1 MSDLKLYRVIVRDTD
16 TVLQLSDADAK
27 KRGLGEKDLYK
38 PKAQKRGVKPT
49 VPEEKQ
55 ATKPA
60 DKQAPPAT
68 DKA

>member
-1 MSDLKLYRVIVRDTD
+1 MNELKQYLVKINDNE
-16 TVLQLSDADAK
+16 TVLQLSAADAK
-27 KRGLGEKDLYK
+27 KRGIGEKDLYK